1 MKFVGQRR
9 MFVTFN
15 IQQMVIIIF
24 NAAGA
29 LQCQT
34 PGWLFT
40 ALAHIGD
47 ATSQLAWLHDPAVLT
62 LLSRAEPVSGRE
74 PVLPRCPLFRFH
86 IGEYPG
92 TRKRMKASKF
102 PPTAPSLERESELLC
117 ESAPKLHDSREP
129 V

>member
-47 ATSQLAWLHDPAVLT
+47 ATSQLAWLRRSSSTHFAQP
-62 LLSRAEPVSGRE
+62 SRACLWQGTSASTVSALSFPYRRIPWNAETNESVKIIPNRTKFGKG
-74 PVLPRCPLFRFH
+74 
-86 IGEYPG
+86 IG
-92 TRKRMKASKF
+92 TS
-102 PPTAPSLERESELLC
+102 
-117 ESAPKLHDSREP
+117 